1 MCDSWGNIIL
11 VEIKISIDLRFDLQ
25 MGVDSIRTQDIQSGC
40 CLGTLIGGE
49 KVGTTFSTLAIP
61 TFSGPHPNDTHL
73 FKGGTHLFKFTR

>member
-1 MCDSWGNIIL
+1 MCDSLSNIIL

-61 TFSGPHPNDTHL
+61 TFSKEVPTFSNLLDELSRHGSCP
-73 FKGGTHLFKFTR
+73 